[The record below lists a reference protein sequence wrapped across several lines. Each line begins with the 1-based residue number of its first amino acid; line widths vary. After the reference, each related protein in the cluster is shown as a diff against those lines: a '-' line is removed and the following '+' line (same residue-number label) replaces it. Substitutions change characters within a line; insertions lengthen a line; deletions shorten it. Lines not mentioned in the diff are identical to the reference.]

1 MMTSGQVIMWVL
13 LFGGMALAVYGK
25 LQQVK
30 LSYYVIAKGMGPY
43 SNWRKRF
50 KDGVDKDRHAA

>member
-1 MMTSGQVIMWVL
+1 MWVL